1 MMNGMTKKTYSIW
14 LQNSVHNKKIYDLI
28 KRYASEEH
36 KDSFSPHVTLVSNIN
51 SEEKA
56 LKVLHKL
63 SHNKSSVV
71 FDKVSTGD
79 TYFQKLYLESSDN
92 SFFFE
97 CVSKIEGWPSLWV
110 PHLSLSYGDELP
122 KSFDLGEL
130 NELIPIT
137 ISFDTL
143 SLYKTGPKVSEWKE
157 ITTLRLN

>member
-1 MMNGMTKKTYSIW
+1 MYSIW
-14 LQNSVHNKKIYDLI
+14 LQSTKHNKEIYDLI
-28 KRYASEEH
+28 KRFAKEEG
-36 KDSFSPHVTLVSNIN
+36 KDSFFPHVTLVTKISTYETAMNTLKPLSNEKCIIN
-51 SEEKA
+51 
-56 LKVLHKL
+56 
-63 SHNKSSVV
+63 
-71 FDKVSTGD
+71 FDKISTGD
-79 TYFQKLYLESSDN
+79 TYFQRLYLESSDN
-92 SFFFE
+92 SYFFNS
-97 CVSKIEGWPSLWV
+97 VSKIEGWPSLWV

>member
-1 MMNGMTKKTYSIW
+1 MYKETYSIW
-14 LQNSVHNKKIYDLI
+14 LQNSLHNEKVYELI
-28 KRYASEEH
+28 KRYAKEEN
-36 KDSFSPHVTLVSNIN
+36 KESFFPHVTLVSQIN

-56 LKVLHKL
+56 LKILNKL
-63 SHNKSSVV
+63 LVKKSTVI
-71 FDKVSTGD
+71 FDRVSTGD

-92 SFFFE
+92 SYFFNA
-97 CVSKIEGWPSLWV
+97 VSKIEGWPSLWV
-110 PHLSLSYGDELP
+110 PHMSLCYGDELP

-143 SLYKTGPKVSEWKE
+143 SLYKTGPNISEWKE

>member
-1 MMNGMTKKTYSIW
+1 MTEETYSIW
-14 LQNSVHNKKIYDLI
+14 LQNSVHNKNIHDLI
-28 KRYASEEH
+28 KRYASEEN

-56 LKVLHKL
+56 LKILQKL
-63 SHNKSSVV
+63 SDKKPLIV

-92 SFFFE
+92 TYFFNS
-97 CVSKIEGWPSLWV
+97 VSKIEGWLSLWV
-110 PHLSLSYGDELP
+110 PHMSLCYGDELP

-137 ISFDTL
+137 LTFDTITV
-143 SLYKTGPKVSEWKE
+143 YKTGPVVSEWKE
-157 ITTLRLN
+157 ITTLLLD

>member
-1 MMNGMTKKTYSIW
+1 MTKETYSIW

-28 KRYASEEH
+28 KRYAIEEH

-92 SFFFE
+92 SYFFNA
-97 CVSKIEGWPSLWV
+97 VSKIEGWPSLWV
-110 PHLSLSYGDELP
+110 PHMSLCYGDELP

-143 SLYKTGPKVSEWKE
+143 SLYKTGPNISEWKE

>member
-1 MMNGMTKKTYSIW
+1 MTDDRRLT
-14 LQNSVHNKKIYDLI
+14 
-28 KRYASEEH
+28 
-36 KDSFSPHVTLVSNIN
+36 T
-51 SEEKA
+51 EEKA
-56 LKVLHKL
+56 LKVLNKL
-63 SHNKSSVV
+63 LVKKSTVT
-71 FDKVSTGD
+71 FDRVSTGD

-92 SFFFE
+92 SYFFNA
-97 CVSKIEGWPSLWV
+97 VSKIEGWPSLWV
-110 PHLSLSYGDELP
+110 PHMSLCYGDELP

>member
-1 MMNGMTKKTYSIW
+1 MTKETYSIW

-36 KDSFSPHVTLVSNIN
+36 KDPFSPHVTLVSNIN
-51 SEEKA
+51 SEENA
-56 LKVLHKL
+56 LKILQKL
-63 SHNKSSVV
+63 SDNKSSVI

-92 SFFFE
+92 TYFFE

-143 SLYKTGPKVSEWKE
+143 SLHKTGPKVSEWKE

>member
-1 MMNGMTKKTYSIW
+1 MYKETYSIW
-14 LQNSVHNKKIYDLI
+14 LQNSIHNEKVYELI
-28 KRYASEEH
+28 KRYASEEN
-36 KDSFSPHVTLVSNIN
+36 KNSFSPHVTLVANIN
-51 SEEKA
+51 SEDRA
-56 LKVLHKL
+56 LNILQKL
-63 SHNKSSVV
+63 SDNKSSVI

-92 SFFFE
+92 TYFFE

>member
-92 SFFFE
+92 TYFFNS
-97 CVSKIEGWPSLWV
+97 VSKIEGWPSLWV